1 MRPFE
6 HLQIL
11 GNAEIYE
18 KISVVLKG
26 LEPWLQG
33 NAKVAEADENGII
46 QIWTDQIDQATLAI
60 RRLIYEGVSVY
71 STLSRSSM
79 VISTKFKVYSVPSMR

>member
-1 MRPFE
+1 MGPFE

-11 GNAEIYE
+11 GNAESYE
-18 KISVVLKG
+18 KISEVLKG

-46 QIWTDQIDQATLAI
+46 QIWTDQIDQATLGI
-60 RRLIYEGVSVY
+60 RRLIYEGVSLY
-71 STLSRSSM
+71 SFDRLFQGF
-79 VISTKFKVYSVPSMR
+79 IY